1 MPKTDTA
8 AASAT
13 AIQPQDDALLAS
25 LELSQ
30 SSWLLTV
37 LQPLTR
43 KFSRFSIKAGETGKL
58 LDKLSQ
64 QQTKVARQL
73 GRPVRL
79 VSIYEAGLDGF
90 WLHRLLRGHG
100 IENHVVDPGS
110 VAAPRRQRRAKTDR
124 LDGEMLIR
132 VLASWLRREPRV
144 CAMLAVP
151 SEEQE
156 DERRLSRE
164 RQQLVSERT
173 ALSNRI
179 KGLLISQGAR
189 GYDPL
194 RGDRRAR
201 LEQLT
206 TGDGRA
212 LPARLKAEVARM
224 LDRLELILQ
233 QLKQTEHERDQ
244 VLKQQPADSPLAAL
258 LDLRSLGGQSAH
270 ELWSECLYRPF
281 ANRRQIAAY
290 GGLAPTPWRS
300 GSVQHE
306 QGLARSGNPR
316 VRKLM
321 IQLAWLWLRNQ
332 PDSALAAWFAG
343 KVKGQSKRMR
353 RMAIV
358 GLARKLLIAL
368 WRYVNDGV
376 VPEGAVLKS
385 QHAAG

>member
-13 AIQPQDDALLAS
+13 AIQPEDGALLAS

-37 LQPLTR
+37 LQPITR
-43 KFSRFSIKAGETGKL
+43 KFSRFSIKPGETGKL
-58 LDKLSQ
+58 LDKMRQ
-64 QQTKVARQL
+64 QQAKLQRQL
-73 GRPVRL
+73 DRPVRL

-90 WLHRLLRGHG
+90 WLHRLLSGNG
-100 IENHVVDPGS
+100 IENHVVDAGS
-110 VAAPRRQRRAKTDR
+110 VAAPRRRRRAKTDR

-194 RGDRRAR
+194 RNDRRAR

-206 TGDGRA
+206 TGEGRA
-212 LPARLKAEVARM
+212 LPARLKAEVERM
-224 LDRLELILQ
+224 LDRLELALQ
-233 QLKQTEHERDQ
+233 QIKEAEHERDRL
-244 VLKQQPADSPLAAL
+244 LKQQPADSPLASL
-258 LDLRSLGGQSAH
+258 LDLRSLGEQSAH
-270 ELWSECLYRPF
+270 ELWTECLYRQF
-281 ANRRQIAAY
+281 GNRRQLAAY

-306 QGLARSGNPR
+306 QGLARSGNGR

-321 IQLAWLWLRNQ
+321 IQLAWLWVRNQ
-332 PDSALAAWFAG
+332 PASALAAWFRD
-343 KVKGQSKRMR
+343 KVQAPSKRLR

-368 WRYVNDGV
+368 WRYVNDGI
-376 VPEGAVLKS
+376 VPDGAVLKP
-385 QHAAG
+385 QRAAG